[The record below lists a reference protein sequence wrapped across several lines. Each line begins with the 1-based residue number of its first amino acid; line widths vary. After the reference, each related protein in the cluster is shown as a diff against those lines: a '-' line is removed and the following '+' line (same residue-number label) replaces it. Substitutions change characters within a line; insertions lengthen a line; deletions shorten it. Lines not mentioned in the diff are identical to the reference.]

1 MDLCSLWL
9 STSRVPYVS
18 VDAVTPVER
27 AAEVLDV
34 LRSGGPPVDL
44 ILAEVELPNGKGYK
58 MLKHIMKEERLKY
71 LPVVSKSRLLMSC
84 LTDAVDRCIGDAE
97 STVL

>member
-1 MDLCSLWL
+1 MCVLFGSQEAAC
-9 STSRVPYVS
+9 RVS
-18 VDAVTPVER
+18 MDAVTPVER

-71 LPVVSKSRLLMSC
+71 LPVVSKSRLLLSC
-84 LTDAVDRCIGDAE
+84 LNDVVDQYKGDVE
-97 STVL
+97 STIL

>member
-1 MDLCSLWL
+1 MLFRWMSSLAH
-9 STSRVPYVS
+9 SMPSAYVS
-18 VDAVTPVER
+18 MNAVTPVER

-58 MLKHIMKEERLKY
+58 MLKHIMKEERLKH
-71 LPVVSKSRLLMSC
+71 LPVVSK
-84 LTDAVDRCIGDAE
+84 
-97 STVL
+97 